1 VSVPSVNDPSGIR
14 NWLQRLRVC
23 ARVHQDREA
32 IGGGLGAREPQ
43 LELTGIDA
51 VEETRSSTDDHRDHR
66 QPILVDAVVRDEHAI
81 EIGEAVFEDIF
92 AGRALSLAMA
102 SAASPSSRAAFQ
114 VTSRTVLDAAPWPFG
129 SADGV
134 AMLASR

>member
-1 VSVPSVNDPSGIR
+1 
-14 NWLQRLRVC
+14 
-23 ARVHQDREA
+23 
-32 IGGGLGAREPQ
+32 
-43 LELTGIDA
+43 
-51 VEETRSSTDDHRDHR
+51 
-66 QPILVDAVVRDEHAI
+66 VRDEHAI